1 MKHSFGTIIPRH
13 QSHGTPRGQCRPML
27 EAQGKGGVRA
37 RSQTLFLGTQ
47 ASLSSW
53 SSTQALPEISTCLN
67 FNMSRDQPEYGI
79 PQALCFLTPSVLGLG
94 WALTEGIRGCSL
106 TWGLEGDFG
115 AAPRPGRN
123 NRKSDRKR
131 DRGLCSW
138 CWCLPE
144 VLTDPTLEVW
154 CCIHKGART
163 AGNKPCVVFI
173 RSSPHSVRNM
183 LCSRQNTGN

>member
-1 MKHSFGTIIPRH
+1 MLHPGLSWGPGYTDKTPSMLLPPLLILTPISFPGLGPLKHSFGTIIPGH
-13 QSHGTPRGQCRPML
+13 QSHGTPRGQCRPVL

-47 ASLSSW
+47 ASL
-53 SSTQALPEISTCLN
+53 TLGPLPRLSLSLN
-67 FNMSRDQPEYGI
+67 FNTSRDQPEYGI

-94 WALTEGIRGCSL
+94 WALPEGIRGCSL

-131 DRGLCSW
+131 DRGLFA
-138 CWCLPE
+138 
-144 VLTDPTLEVW
+144 
-154 CCIHKGART
+154 HGAG
-163 AGNKPCVVFI
+163 ASQ
-173 RSSPHSVRNM
+173 RS
-183 LCSRQNTGN
+183 